1 MLSCPCGE
9 NMKVRKT
16 INLNELILLEKV
28 RMIYNEKYDG
38 IKENRILTEIYK
50 ILNNKFLKLE
60 LEDNKEINDIK
71 YIKVFKFASGKIL
84 EHEMNIYNELLAE
97 NFRINDSYYEYRYED
112 KAIIDLIKQLHKE
125 SILYEDKVATMDES
139 DLISEEYYMEIEY
152 KD

>member
-1 MLSCPCGE
+1 MLSCSCGE

-28 RMIYNEKYDG
+28 RMIYNEKYAG

-84 EHEMNIYNELLAE
+84 EHE
-97 NFRINDSYYEYRYED
+97 D
-112 KAIIDLIKQLHKE
+112 KAIIDLINQLHKE

>member
-1 MLSCPCGE
+1 
-9 NMKVRKT
+9 MKVRKA

-71 YIKVFKFASGKIL
+71 
-84 EHEMNIYNELLAE
+84 
-97 NFRINDSYYEYRYED
+97 
-112 KAIIDLIKQLHKE
+112 
-125 SILYEDKVATMDES
+125 
-139 DLISEEYYMEIEY
+139 
-152 KD
+152 

>member
-1 MLSCPCGE
+1 MLSCSCGE
-9 NMKVRKT
+9 NMKVRKA

-71 YIKVFKFASGKIL
+71 
-84 EHEMNIYNELLAE
+84 
-97 NFRINDSYYEYRYED
+97 
-112 KAIIDLIKQLHKE
+112 
-125 SILYEDKVATMDES
+125 
-139 DLISEEYYMEIEY
+139 
-152 KD
+152 